1 MMHNREVDFG
11 VLKVYFPQIS
21 LTIKRYLL
29 ANNICDELRK
39 FYFRYNE
46 HRLVSFIPKLFQ
58 HVERGIAPEAS
69 PVGAM
74 YSKGNAG
81 GHMTV
86 S

>member
-21 LTIKRYLL
+21 LTIKRHLL

-58 HVERGIAPEAS
+58 HVEQFEF
-69 PVGAM
+69 GAI
-74 YSKGNAG
+74 SVNIHFLDFRKGNC
-81 GHMTV
+81 